1 MVYNDCCIVPKKC
14 VREGDYD
21 MPKKRSRAV
30 HKCCCHECIEQPN
43 GEIALLHTSI
53 NRLVA
58 ALDERHRRQFA
69 GLLASQFGHGGI
81 RSLSNITGLHRETI
95 SRGKREI
102 EGANAALDGGIRAPG
117 GGRHQVE
124 KKRRAC

>member
-1 MVYNDCCIVPKKC
+1 M
-14 VREGDYD
+14 
-21 MPKKRSRAV
+21 
-30 HKCCCHECIEQPN
+30 
-43 GEIALLHTSI
+43 LHASI

-58 ALDERHRRQFA
+58 ALDEKHRRQFV

-81 RSLSNITGLHRETI
+81 RYISKITGLHRETI

-102 EGANAALDGGIRAPG
+102 AGANAALKGRIRAVG
-117 GGRHQVE
+117 GGRHKAE

>member
-1 MVYNDCCIVPKKC
+1 
-14 VREGDYD
+14 
-21 MPKKRSRAV
+21 MPKNRSKAV
-30 HKCCCHECIEQPN
+30 HKCRCNECIEQPN

-58 ALDERHRRQFA
+58 TLDEKHRRQFA

-81 RSLSNITGLHRETI
+81 QYLSKITGLDRDTI

-102 EGANAALDGGIRAPG
+102 ARANVALDGRIRAAG
-117 GGRHQVE
+117 GGRHKVE
-124 KKRRAC
+124 KKSRAC